1 MPSPISRCDL
11 PVPRSPSGAGSSVGT
26 VSRSKSAISL
36 SRGKRASWMRR
47 SRRRASR
54 SSSSA
59 LSTSARYARWVSRSR
74 SAASARAAACW
85 LTVGRGHFRSSL
97 GLQVGPVQAVTP
109 TGALRE
115 HVLPV
120 RAEAARQIT
129 ARGRVRAILGPVG
142 AERELGRPPAPSPSA
157 SASPGRR
164 TEVRTRADHDHGGGA
179 NTLITVGPEP
189 LVIPRRDRMARWCV
203 RSWASAPTAGPLR
216 RATCVRRRR
225 FPPAVVSSADTPDTY
240 PRTLPPAPP
249 AWQDHGSS
257 WPPPPPPRTLP

>member
-85 LTVGRGHFRSSL
+85 LTVGSAPPGLSLRPATPPPARS
-97 GLQVGPVQAVTP
+97 
-109 TGALRE
+109 
-115 HVLPV
+115 
-120 RAEAARQIT
+120 RASSSR
-129 ARGRVRAILGPVG
+129 ARGEQRVVAGQAQGRASMATSAGATEPIRSIASSAACTEAEGQWSSTSSSAPLRARRSWRAIPRPAAV
-142 AERELGRPPAPSPSA
+142 AENRRP
-157 SASPGRR
+157 
-164 TEVRTRADHDHGGGA
+164 E
-179 NTLITVGPEP
+179 
-189 LVIPRRDRMARWCV
+189 
-203 RSWASAPTAGPLR
+203 
-216 RATCVRRRR
+216 
-225 FPPAVVSSADTPDTY
+225 
-240 PRTLPPAPP
+240 
-249 AWQDHGSS
+249 
-257 WPPPPPPRTLP
+257 